1 VFPQEMPVAPSVL
14 ATMSVLAPVPT
25 LLTVRV
31 SI

>member
-1 VFPQEMPVAPSVL
+1 MPVAPSVL